1 LSGDS
6 KKTIIGSG
14 LTGPLL
20 AIMLANRGYTVDLY
34 EKRADLRKADISAG
48 RSINLALSH
57 RGIHALKSAGVF
69 NKIEPLLIP
78 MKGRMVHHSD
88 GNLEFQP
95 YSIHP
100 HEYINSVSRGE
111 LNKIL
116 MTTAENTE
124 KVKIYFSH
132 ELSKIQDNQLVF
144 ENGNRVEIGNEIFGA
159 DGAGS
164 VIRKH
169 IDSSCKTPSITKP
182 LGHAYK
188 ELSISANAAGEF
200 KLEPNA
206 LHIWPRG
213 QFMLIGLPNTDRS
226 FTCTLFMPNEG
237 DVSFKSLKTEA
248 DVVDFFNTHFSDA
261 LPLLENFPQSYFKN
275 PTGPLA
281 TIYADN
287 WYYKNFYLIGD
298 AAHAVVPFFGQGMN
312 ASFEDCTV
320 LMDYV
325 DSGDDNWPDIFSSY
339 NKMRKSDADAI
350 AQMAIENY
358 IEMRDSV
365 AQSDYKAKREI
376 ANSLSIEFPDRFI
389 PRYNMVSFT
398 SIPYSEV
405 YKRGKIQQEIIS
417 QLMENELDL
426 QKAEKLITEKLSV
439 LS

>member
-1 LSGDS
+1 MSGDS

-200 KLEPNA
+200 KLEPSA

-213 QFMLIGLPNTDRS
+213 QFMLTGLPNTDRS

-320 LMDYV
+320 LMDCV
-325 DSGDDNWPDIFSSY
+325 DSGDDNWLDIFSSY

-365 AQSDYKAKREI
+365 AQSDYKAKRGI

-417 QLMENELDL
+417 NLNCENLDFPLAESLINEQLEPVN
-426 QKAEKLITEKLSV
+426 
-439 LS
+439 